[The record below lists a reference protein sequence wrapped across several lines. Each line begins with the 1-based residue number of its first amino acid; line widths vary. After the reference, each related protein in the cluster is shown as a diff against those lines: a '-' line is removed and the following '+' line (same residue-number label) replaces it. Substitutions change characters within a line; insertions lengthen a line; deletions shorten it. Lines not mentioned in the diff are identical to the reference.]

1 MKTSNQRK
9 EKNPV
14 KTVNQLKMAW
24 LPAVLAW
31 SLALPAQAGIL
42 NGGFESGFS
51 GWTRADQ
58 IGSEGSFFV
67 QTGTASPV
75 NGFTVP
81 APPGGT
87 NAAMTDAFGPGS
99 HVLYQD
105 FTVPVGLMDASIGF
119 SLFIN
124 NDNDSPSFFTPA
136 TLDFATTV
144 LNQQARVDIITTS
157 ADPFSVAPADV
168 VQNLFQTATADPLV
182 SGYTSFLID
191 VTPHLQAYQG
201 QTLRLRFAETDNV
214 APFNF
219 GVDNVNLSTQ
229 VPEPSVL
236 LMAFGGLA
244 GLVWS
249 RRRQAEFLA
258 G

>member
-1 MKTSNQRK
+1 MKSFNQRK
-9 EKNPV
+9 EKNPM
-14 KTVNQLKMAW
+14 KTVNQLKTVW

-31 SLALPAQAGIL
+31 SLLLPAQAGIL

-58 IGSEGSFFV
+58 IGSEGTFYV

-81 APPGGT
+81 APPGGI

-105 FTVPVGLMDASIGF
+105 FAVPVGLIDAAIGF

-124 NDNDSPSFFTPA
+124 NGNGSPSFFTPA
-136 TLDFATTV
+136 TLDFATTA
-144 LNQQARVDIITTS
+144 LNQQARVDIISTS

-168 VQNLFQTATADPLV
+168 VQNLFQTATADPLI
-182 SGYTSFLID
+182 SGYTPFLID
-191 VTPHLQAYQG
+191 VTSHLAG
-201 QTLRLRFAETDNV
+201 IPGPNTAPALRRNRQC

-244 GLVWS
+244 GLAWS
-249 RRRQAEFLA
+249 RRRQVESLA